1 MWSGLESK
9 SWDAESPSSMS
20 LSSSIYVCI
29 CIIMH
34 HKESAKQKTLRL
46 VGPIE
51 PNRPTPRFFSRGYK
65 YVWSYFSY
73 LKELKFCVLHANSHC
88 CILKTLCGE
97 RTAKDFINILISDKN
112 YSWNINQTWPLT
124 MTFFRAKTETTSVY
138 NSLGVPFSLTRDKHE
153 SRSIKCVQST
163 VQVLM
168 THYSNTKIY
177 VYLYLS
183 NNKIFLFLFWFVF
196 SGHLLNT
203 ITM

>member
-46 VGPIE
+46 VGPIG
-51 PNRPTPRFFSRGYK
+51 PHRSTPRIFSGGYF
-65 YVWSYFSY
+65 VWSYFSY

-138 NSLGVPFSLTRDKHE
+138 NFLGFPSLSHGTNTNQDQSNVYSLQFKYCCWDTRGNWENDE
-153 SRSIKCVQST
+153 
-163 VQVLM
+163 
-168 THYSNTKIY
+168 
-177 VYLYLS
+177 
-183 NNKIFLFLFWFVF
+183 
-196 SGHLLNT
+196 G
-203 ITM
+203 